1 MRSTFSLNNGAQRGG
16 CLRHRYVPKAAA
28 AQHVRA
34 PPHPFYVIPPWW
46 LLRMIHSPMRTGRV
60 CCLTTQNNRDEWRR
74 GGWSYS
80 LAPHFL
86 TSTQPFLCN
95 QPRSMK
101 HSVKDLFGS
110 HGKFMERTYLTHMTA
125 SDSWP
130 LAPPSICGVT

>member
-1 MRSTFSLNNGAQRGG
+1 MEEGG
-16 CLRHRYVPKAAA
+16 LV
-28 AQHVRA
+28 
-34 PPHPFYVIPPWW
+34 
-46 LLRMIHSPMRTGRV
+46 LLTGSPLSDVHT
-60 CCLTTQNNRDEWRR
+60 
-74 GGWSYS
+74 
-80 LAPHFL
+80 AFPA
-86 TSTQPFLCN
+86 